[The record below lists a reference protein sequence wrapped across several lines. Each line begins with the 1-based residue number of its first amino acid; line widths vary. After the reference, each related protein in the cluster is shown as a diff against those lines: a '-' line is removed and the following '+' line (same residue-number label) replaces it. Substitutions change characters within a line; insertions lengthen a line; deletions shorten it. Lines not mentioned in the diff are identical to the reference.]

1 MKRST
6 ILLLLAGCCGPNL
19 PPAPDDI
26 AYMRWEAANRFYA
39 EGRWAEAAP
48 EFEYVTAKRDRVRDA
63 WWRLS
68 ECREKLGDRA
78 GAAAAMA
85 GWLRVD
91 PTDDEARGRHQAL
104 IN

>member
-1 MKRST
+1 MKRAVV
-6 ILLLLAGCCGPNL
+6 LLLALAGCGVTL
-19 PPAPDDI
+19 PPAPDDV
-26 AYMRWEAANRFYA
+26 AFRRWEAGNRLYA

-48 EFEYVTAKRDRVRDA
+48 EFEFVTTKRDRVRDA

-68 ECREKLGDRA
+68 ECRERMGDRD

-91 PTDDEARGRHQAL
+91 PTDDDARARHRSL
-104 IN
+104 TN